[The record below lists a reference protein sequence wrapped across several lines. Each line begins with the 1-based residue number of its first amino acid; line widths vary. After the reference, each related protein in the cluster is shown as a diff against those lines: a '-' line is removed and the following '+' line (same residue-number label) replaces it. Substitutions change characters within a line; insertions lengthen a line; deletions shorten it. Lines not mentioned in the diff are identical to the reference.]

1 MATIKGDELILYTF
15 EDLEPIGCEDSFI
28 LTLTATEIITTTK
41 GSGRATNR
49 EYGPYDWTIQCTGVI
64 TINETGKSNPLFFN
78 DNLIKGKKVAVKA
91 SVGSDFYFGMGI
103 VTSASNTGTSGEFA
117 KFDVTISAD
126 GPLHSTSGLQNPE
139 NEPQL
144 IRVLNDEGL
153 VPIPLLGYSSSSLLN
168 ATILMI
174 FVNYTYYAPDTY
186 EFIPNNGYGNGVLS
200 FDFEVLPY
208 ETLYIY
214 YVPA

>member
-49 EYGPYDWTIQCTGVI
+49 EYGAYDWTIQCTGVI

-126 GPLHSTSGLQNPE
+126 GPLHSTNGLKNTE
-139 NEPQL
+139 NEPTYL
-144 IRVLNDEGL
+144 S
-153 VPIPLLGYSSSSLLN
+153 YSSSIYSITYSSALLLN
-168 ATILMI
+168 ATLLMV
-174 FVNYTYYAPDTY
+174 FVDDVYYAPDTY
-186 EFIPNNGYGNGVLS
+186 EFISNNGYGLGVITFDTALS
-200 FDFEVLPY
+200 SGK
-208 ETLYIY
+208 TIRIY

>member
-49 EYGPYDWTIQCTGVI
+49 EYGAYDWTIQCTGVI

-126 GPLHSTSGLQNPE
+126 GPLYSTNGLQNPE
-139 NEPQL
+139 NEPTYL
-144 IRVLNDEGL
+144 S
-153 VPIPLLGYSSSSLLN
+153 YSSSVYSISYSSASLLN
-168 ATILMI
+168 ATLLMV
-174 FVNYTYYAPDTY
+174 FVDDVYYAPDTY
-186 EFIPNNGYGNGVLS
+186 EFISNNGYGMGVITFDTALS
-200 FDFEVLPY
+200 SGK
-208 ETLYIY
+208 TIRIY

>member
-49 EYGPYDWTIQCTGVI
+49 EYGAYDWTIQCTGVI

-126 GPLHSTSGLQNPE
+126 GPLYSTNGLQNPE
-139 NEPQL
+139 NEPTYL
-144 IRVLNDEGL
+144 S
-153 VPIPLLGYSSSSLLN
+153 YSSSVYSISYSSASLLN
-168 ATILMI
+168 ATLLMV
-174 FVNYTYYAPDTY
+174 FVDDVYYAPDTY
-186 EFIPNNGYGNGVLS
+186 EFISNNGYGLGVITFDTALS
-200 FDFEVLPY
+200 SGK
-208 ETLYIY
+208 TIRIY

>member
-28 LTLTATEIITTTK
+28 LTLTTTEIITTTK

-49 EYGPYDWTIQCTGVI
+49 EYGAYDWSIQSTGVI

-78 DNLIKGKKVAVKA
+78 DNLIKGKKVAIKA

-103 VTSASNTGTSGEFA
+103 VASASNTGTSGEFA

-126 GPLHSTSGLQNPE
+126 GPLYSTSGLQNTE
-139 NEPQL
+139 NEPTYL
-144 IRVLNDEGL
+144 S
-153 VPIPLLGYSSSSLLN
+153 YSSSLYSISYSSASLLN
-168 ATILMI
+168 STLLMV
-174 FVNYTYYAPDTY
+174 FVDDVYYAPDTY
-186 EFIPNNGYGNGVLS
+186 EFISNNGYGLGVITFDTALS
-200 FDFEVLPY
+200 SGK
-208 ETLYIY
+208 TIRIY

>member
-49 EYGPYDWTIQCTGVI
+49 EYGAYDWTIQCTGVI

-139 NEPQL
+139 NEPTYL
-144 IRVLNDEGL
+144 S
-153 VPIPLLGYSSSSLLN
+153 YSSSIYSITYSSALLLN
-168 ATILMI
+168 ATLLMV
-174 FVNYTYYAPDTY
+174 FVDDVYYAPDTY
-186 EFIPNNGYGNGVLS
+186 EFISNNGYGLGVITFDTALS
-200 FDFEVLPY
+200 SGK
-208 ETLYIY
+208 TIRIY

>member
-28 LTLTATEIITTTK
+28 LTLTSTEIITTTK

-49 EYGPYDWTIQCTGVI
+49 EYGAYDWSIQSTGVI
-64 TINETGKSNPLFFN
+64 TVNESGKSNPLFFN
-78 DNLIKGKKVAVKA
+78 DNLIKGKKVAIKA

-103 VTSASNTGTSGEFA
+103 VASASNTGTSGEFA

-126 GPLHSTSGLQNPE
+126 GPLYSTNGLKNTE
-139 NEPQL
+139 NEPTYL
-144 IRVLNDEGL
+144 S
-153 VPIPLLGYSSSSLLN
+153 YSSSLYSISYSSALLLN
-168 ATILMI
+168 AALLMV
-174 FVNYTYYAPDTY
+174 FVDDVYYAPDTY
-186 EFIPNNGYGNGVLS
+186 EFISNNGYGLGVITFDTALS
-200 FDFEVLPY
+200 SGK
-208 ETLYIY
+208 TIRIY